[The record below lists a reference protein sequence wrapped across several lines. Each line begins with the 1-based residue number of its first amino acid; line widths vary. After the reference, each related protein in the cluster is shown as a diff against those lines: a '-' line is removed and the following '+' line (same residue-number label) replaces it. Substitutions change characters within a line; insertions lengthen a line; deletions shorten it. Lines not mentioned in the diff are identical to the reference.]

1 MSRDNKL
8 SPAYQQMVLIRYAE
22 WASFK
27 KWKILS
33 DKVNG
38 LVVAKKF
45 ANIYQGGSMVKS
57 LFDWLLIERAI
68 VEIKKEYEND

>member
-45 ANIYQGGSMVKS
+45 ANIYQGGASVDNIY
-57 LFDWLLIERAI
+57 DWNTIENAI
-68 VEIKKEYEND
+68 EKMRIENGK